1 MRNIILMGMMLF
13 FITACT
19 SKPKPKANIS
29 YVTIYPDDSEER
41 KSLKTALSQ
50 YTDATV
56 TNNVEKLV
64 NFMYPKSFTII
75 SKESMIE
82 QLNKAY
88 KSGKV
93 PSVKNIKHLKL
104 EPIQSYNLGRYSIIT
119 SSMTTVLNSPKAD
132 DEAFESYML
141 SLLQDKFASRGIVTL
156 DKKKHQFNIQHTNKT
171 IALKEKDSW
180 KFIGFKQAKKYIE
193 KGIFPKTLIEKVQ

>member
-1 MRNIILMGMMLF
+1 MRNIILMGTIVL

-19 SKPKPKANIS
+19 SKPEPKPNLS
-29 YVTIYPDDSEER
+29 YVSIKKSDTKEM
-41 KSLKTALSQ
+41 KSLKTALSE

-64 NFMYPKSFTII
+64 SFMYPKSFTII
-75 SKESMIE
+75 SKESMLK

-88 KSGKV
+88 TAGKI
-93 PSVKNIKHLKL
+93 PHVKNIKHLKI
-104 EPIQSYNLGRYSIIT
+104 EPIKKYDLGLYSIIT

-141 SLLQDKFASRGIVTL
+141 DLLKEKFASRGVVTL
-156 DKKKHQFNIQHTNKT
+156 DKKKHQFNIQHSNKT
-171 IALKEKDSW
+171 IALNEKDSW
-180 KFIGFKQAKKYIE
+180 KFIGFKQTKKYIK
-193 KGIFPKTLIEKVQ
+193 KGIFPKSLIEKVQ